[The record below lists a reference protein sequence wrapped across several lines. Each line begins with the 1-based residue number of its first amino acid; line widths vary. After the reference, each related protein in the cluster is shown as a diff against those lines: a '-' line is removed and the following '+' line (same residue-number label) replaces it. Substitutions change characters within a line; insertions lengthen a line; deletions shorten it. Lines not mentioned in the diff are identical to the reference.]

1 MRKKFKKLLAGILLS
16 VSLFLFASCSATLEP
31 NSENPLQGQWKDTY
45 GLTEYSFLDD
55 QNLILTTYGF
65 VDFPGT
71 YVLNENGTIEIRYSV
86 LGKEQINTYH
96 FSFNGD
102 RFFLDKNE
110 FVRESKRG
118 VFIFRHSFFFLSVTG
133 KIRSAFQRMLPPGHR
148 ISPGAYD
155 CTEAQKD

>member
-45 GLTEYSFLDD
+45 GLTEDSFLDD

-110 FVRESKRG
+110 FVRE
-118 VFIFRHSFFFLSVTG
+118 
-133 KIRSAFQRMLPPGHR
+133 M
-148 ISPGAYD
+148 
-155 CTEAQKD
+155 

>member
-1 MRKKFKKLLAGILLS
+1 MRKKLKKLLAGILLS
-16 VSLFLFASCSATLEP
+16 VSLFLFAGCSATLDP
-31 NSENPLQGQWKDTY
+31 NSEYPLQGQWKDTY

-55 QNLILTTYGF
+55 QNLILTAYGF

-110 FVRESKRG
+110 FVRE
-118 VFIFRHSFFFLSVTG
+118 
-133 KIRSAFQRMLPPGHR
+133 M
-148 ISPGAYD
+148 
-155 CTEAQKD
+155 

>member
-16 VSLFLFASCSATLEP
+16 VSLFLFAGCSATLEP
-31 NSENPLQGQWKDTY
+31 NSENPLQGQGKDTY

-110 FVRESKRG
+110 FVRE
-118 VFIFRHSFFFLSVTG
+118 
-133 KIRSAFQRMLPPGHR
+133 M
-148 ISPGAYD
+148 
-155 CTEAQKD
+155 

>member
-1 MRKKFKKLLAGILLS
+1 MLQYISSGGVPIAKKIQKTPCRYFALR
-16 VSLFLFASCSATLEP
+16 FLFASCSATLEP

-110 FVRESKRG
+110 FVRE
-118 VFIFRHSFFFLSVTG
+118 
-133 KIRSAFQRMLPPGHR
+133 M
-148 ISPGAYD
+148 
-155 CTEAQKD
+155 

>member
-1 MRKKFKKLLAGILLS
+1 MHETIPRYLKKKNEKGNEEREREETSMKKFKKLLAGILLS
-16 VSLFLFASCSATLEP
+16 VSLFLFAGCSATLDP
-31 NSENPLQGQWKDTY
+31 NSEYPLQGQWKDTY

-55 QNLILTTYGF
+55 QNLILTAYGF

-110 FVRESKRG
+110 FVRE
-118 VFIFRHSFFFLSVTG
+118 
-133 KIRSAFQRMLPPGHR
+133 M
-148 ISPGAYD
+148 
-155 CTEAQKD
+155 

>member
-1 MRKKFKKLLAGILLS
+1 MAKALVKFCHFFSHKLRLAPILPICYNISRQEVCRLRKKFKKLLAGILLS
-16 VSLFLFASCSATLEP
+16 VSLFLFAGCSATLEP

-110 FVRESKRG
+110 FVRE
-118 VFIFRHSFFFLSVTG
+118 
-133 KIRSAFQRMLPPGHR
+133 M
-148 ISPGAYD
+148 
-155 CTEAQKD
+155 

>member
-1 MRKKFKKLLAGILLS
+1 MLQYISSGGVPIAKKIQKTPCRYFALRFSFPLCR
-16 VSLFLFASCSATLEP
+16 LFRLVGTD
-31 NSENPLQGQWKDTY
+31 PLQGQWKDTY

-110 FVRESKRG
+110 FVRE
-118 VFIFRHSFFFLSVTG
+118 
-133 KIRSAFQRMLPPGHR
+133 M
-148 ISPGAYD
+148 
-155 CTEAQKD
+155 

>member
-71 YVLNENGTIEIRYSV
+71 YVLNENGTII
-86 LGKEQINTYH
+86 
-96 FSFNGD
+96 D
-102 RFFLDKNE
+102 DKLNSPLWIK
-110 FVRESKRG
+110 SKRG

>member
-1 MRKKFKKLLAGILLS
+1 MSSFVTFSPINSALLPFCQYATIYLVRRCADCEKIQKLLAGILLS
-16 VSLFLFASCSATLEP
+16 VSLFLFAGCSATLEP

-96 FSFNGD
+96 FLLTATGSF
-102 RFFLDKNE
+102 
-110 FVRESKRG
+110 
-118 VFIFRHSFFFLSVTG
+118 
-133 KIRSAFQRMLPPGHR
+133 
-148 ISPGAYD
+148 
-155 CTEAQKD
+155 

>member
-96 FSFNGD
+96 FSFID
-102 RFFLDKNE
+102 DKLNSPLWIK
-110 FVRESKRG
+110 SKRG